1 MLSSLYPIKGAV
13 AKSAYF
19 ENAKISY
26 IGDACATNICAR
38 GTYIKNAFFAIS
50 AYIKD
55 ASLDNT
61 NIKDANKKSA
71 YAGALYAIKHLKMH
85 LQTL

>member
-1 MLSSLYPIKGAV
+1 MISSLYPTKDAD

-26 IGDACATNICAR
+26 TGDACATNICAR
-38 GTYIKNAFFAIS
+38 GTYIKNVFFALS

-55 ASLDNT
+55 TSLDNT
-61 NIKDANKKSA
+61 SIKDADKKSA
-71 YAGALYAIKHLKMH
+71 YAGALYAVKHLKIY
-85 LQTL
+85 LQIL